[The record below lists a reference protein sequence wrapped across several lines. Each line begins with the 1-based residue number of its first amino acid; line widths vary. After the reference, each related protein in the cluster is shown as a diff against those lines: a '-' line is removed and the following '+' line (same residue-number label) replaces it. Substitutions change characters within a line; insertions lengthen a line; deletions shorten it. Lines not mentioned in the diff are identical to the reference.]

1 MKYCAKCQKNKP
13 LSEFAFKNKQK
24 GWLVSYCKECNRE
37 YQRNHYKNNKSCY
50 HLKRKEWR
58 TKFRIEIREKVIE
71 YLGTHP
77 CVDCGEKDFA
87 VLEFD
92 HVRGDKKGNIANLIA
107 NDTSWHAIKEEI
119 NKCDI
124 RCANCHKRR
133 SAKQFG
139 WYKYME

>member
-1 MKYCAKCQKNKP
+1 MKCCAKCRKIKP
-13 LSEFAFKNKQK
+13 ESEFAFKNKEN
-24 GWLVSYCKECNRE
+24 GLLISYCKECNRD
-37 YQRNHYKNNKSCY
+37 YQRNHYKNNRSNY
-50 HLKRKEWR
+50 HTKRKEWR
-58 TKFRIEIREKVIE
+58 AKFRIEIREKVIKYFE
-71 YLGTHP
+71 AHP

-107 NDTSWHAIKEEI
+107 NDTSWLAINEEI
-119 NKCDI
+119 NKCDV